1 MKTPIRRV
9 HILPALVLALTPLA
23 ASAQSPADDFADSV
37 AKIPAAM
44 KAFVDKGEASG
55 IVALVS
61 DSKKTRHLS
70 AVGLAD
76 IDSKTEM
83 KTDAIFRIAS
93 MTKPVTATAL
103 MQLVAKG
110 KLKLEDPV
118 SKYIPSFATLKL
130 KEGPAPRE
138 VTIKDIMTHTSG
150 VAGSPGNVDAAS
162 LAEICEG
169 IAKQPLAFAPGEKW
183 SYSSGLTIGGRLIEI
198 VSGEE
203 YAAYLKN
210 HIFDPLEMKNTAFT
224 LTAEQAKRVATTYK
238 SGPTRGMLEKNQTPD
253 PTAARVPGP
262 SGGLYST
269 AEDMAR
275 FYRAVLQD
283 FKEGKGNLLP
293 ADAAKT
299 MLTKQSGE
307 VETGFTPGNAWG
319 IGWCLVQKPQGVTQK
334 LSPGTFGHGGAWGTQ
349 GWVDPVKDRIVILM
363 IQRVGL
369 PNSDA
374 SEMRATLN
382 ELALP

>member
-1 MKTPIRRV
+1 MRV
-9 HILPALVLALTPLA
+9 VFVYLLLLLPLQPL
-23 ASAQSPADDFADSV
+23 SSRAQSPADSLF
-37 AKIPAAM
+37 KIPAAM
-44 KAFVDKGEASG
+44 KTFVDKGETAG
-55 IVALVS
+55 VVCLVS
-61 DSKKTRHLS
+61 DSQKTLHLS

-76 IDSKTEM
+76 IESKTEM

-110 KLKLEDPV
+110 KLKLDDPV
-118 SKYIPSFATLKL
+118 SKYIQSFASLKL
-130 KEGPAPRE
+130 KDGPGPRE

-150 VAGSPGNVDAAS
+150 VAGSPGNVDANS

-183 SYSSGLTIGGRLIEI
+183 SYSSGLTIAGRLIEI
-198 VSGEE
+198 ASGEE

-210 HIFDPLEMKNTAFT
+210 HIFDPLEMKDTAFT

-238 SGPTRGMLEKNQTPD
+238 NAAAPGTLEKYPTPN
-253 PTAARVPGP
+253 PTDARVPGP

-283 FKEGKGNLLP
+283 LNAGKGNLLP

-319 IGWCLVQKPQGVTQK
+319 IGWCLVQKPQGVTKK

-374 SEMRATLN
+374 SDMRATLN